1 MGRKNSNVN
10 MHQRPPSSA
19 SAETHTQRVLD
30 ELIRQIQELVKR
42 KMLGQE
48 YSQEEIKHI
57 RGMVQRLM
65 DTGKHAMALLDTLA
79 AASE

>member
-1 MGRKNSNVN
+1 
-10 MHQRPPSSA
+10 MHQRPPGLA
-19 SAETHTQRVLD
+19 SAETHTQRVLNK
-30 ELIRQIQELVKR
+30 LIRQIQELVKR

-48 YSQEEIKHI
+48 YSQGEIEHI